1 MAAVFRDALQK
12 IDQRRRTAAVRAKPV
27 GNDYGAAHRAP
38 VLFNKLAEGCG
49 VVMPE
54 LTHEYSPR
62 CCPLDA
68 PSRNGIGTLVHVD
81 PHLIACQQSKQ
92 IPEKMQRRGKRRRA
106 FAAYQRCE
114 LAGCRD
120 ATRW

>member
-1 MAAVFRDALQK
+1 
-12 IDQRRRTAAVRAKPV
+12 
-27 GNDYGAAHRAP
+27 
-38 VLFNKLAEGCG
+38 
-49 VVMPE
+49 MPE

-62 CCPLDA
+62 CRPLDA

-81 PHLIACQQSKQ
+81 PHSIACQQSKQ

-106 FAAYQRCE
+106 CAAYQRCE

-120 ATRW
+120 ATQVVAPMPRACPVVSSAQGDNDGLEWRSPR